1 MVSPVL
7 VDLSVQDLREQMGAA
22 LAVYVRAMGYPE
34 STAAHRAPLWAEHA
48 LRPGWQAVAA
58 LADQPRPDDP
68 DPAFVG
74 IAYGYRTTR
83 GQWWSEEVR
92 TGLVRLGRTE
102 AQVDALLEG
111 AFELTELH
119 VHPDLQGQHLGQRL
133 LTALLAGRPEP
144 RVLLSTPEAP
154 DADNRAWRLYR
165 RVGFTDVLRDFRFT
179 GDNRPFAVL
188 ARTLPLHV

>member
-1 MVSPVL
+1 MSPVL
-7 VDLSVQDLREQMGAA
+7 VDLSAQDLREQMGAA

-34 STAAHRAPLWAEHA
+34 TTAVHRAPLWAEHA

-58 LADQPRPDDP
+58 LADQPRPE
-68 DPAFVG
+68 DPAPAIVG
-74 IAYGYRTTR
+74 ITYGYRTTR

-92 TGLVRLGRTE
+92 TGLVRLGRSE

-119 VHPDLQGQHLGQRL
+119 VHPDLQGQRLGQRL
-133 LTALLAGRPEP
+133 LTALLAGRHEP

-154 DADNRAWRLYR
+154 DTDNRAWRLYR